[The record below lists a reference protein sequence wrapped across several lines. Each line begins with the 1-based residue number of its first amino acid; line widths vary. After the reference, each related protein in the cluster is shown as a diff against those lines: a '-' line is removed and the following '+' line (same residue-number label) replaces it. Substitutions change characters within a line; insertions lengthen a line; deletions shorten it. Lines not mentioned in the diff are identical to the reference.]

1 MNLGSLNGFALGLHS
16 SHVYNVSVNASVT
29 AGSFSSS
36 RITRNVYGSGSALA
50 SIEAQSQGQRVALGL
65 GNVLVICSSLSNA
78 KQSSF
83 IRNASA
89 NAQAELRSNASVNAY
104 AYGSMLVGS
113 LSSSQAVK
121 TITVSGSSNS
131 SVIAASS
138 VQRVRTATG
147 LASSLVGAS
156 SNAKR
161 SVFANSSASLSAAAS
176 SFSFIEKTITGTAS
190 AGAVFTP
197 IFVLVNAL
205 NPSPS
210 HRRVMIGSSFRTLY
224 IKKEGI
230 EIFDQPVRVIDTA
243 EASRVIDIPVIPRY
257 VGIVGNKRLVT
268 LNDKSRKVINIIR
281 KRFVKISTDNRVV
294 FIDKENRQ
302 LSSKLETRAVYIN
315 LKRAV

>member
-224 IKKEGI
+224 IKKEDI

>member
-36 RITRNVYGSGSALA
+36 SVTRNVYGSGSALA

-104 AYGSMLVGS
+104 ASGSMLVGS

-121 TITVSGSSNS
+121 IITVSGSSNS

-224 IKKEGI
+224 IKKEDI
-230 EIFDQPVRVIDTA
+230 EIF
-243 EASRVIDIPVIPRY
+243 
-257 VGIVGNKRLVT
+257 
-268 LNDKSRKVINIIR
+268 NIIR

-294 FIDKENRQ
+294 FIDKEDRQ

>member
-36 RITRNVYGSGSALA
+36 SVTRNVYGSGSALA

-83 IRNASA
+83 IRNANA
-89 NAQAELRSNASVNAY
+89 NAQ
-104 AYGSMLVGS
+104 
-113 LSSSQAVK
+113 
-121 TITVSGSSNS
+121 VSGSSNS

-176 SFSFIEKTITGTAS
+176 SFSFIQKTITGTAS
-190 AGAVFTP
+190 AGTVFTP

-224 IKKEGI
+224 IKKEDI